1 MIATFVAAADHS
13 SEIALLYN
21 RIWSFPLYDENT
33 TADTR
38 DFRRGQANNN
48 DKKNLLG
55 KRRIQK
61 KRVKIQV
68 IYNLFMYIFLLN
80 AYKSSL
86 GSVYHHRMNKIQT
99 K

>member
-48 DKKNLLG
+48 DKKKLIRKEKN
-55 KRRIQK
+55 IK
-61 KRVKIQV
+61 KTRQDTSD
-68 IYNLFMYIFLLN
+68 L
-80 AYKSSL
+80 
-86 GSVYHHRMNKIQT
+86 
-99 K
+99 